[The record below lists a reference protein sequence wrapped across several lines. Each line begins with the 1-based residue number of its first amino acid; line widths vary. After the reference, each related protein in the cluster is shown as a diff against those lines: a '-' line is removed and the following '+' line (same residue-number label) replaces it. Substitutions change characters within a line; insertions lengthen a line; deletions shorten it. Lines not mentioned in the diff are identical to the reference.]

1 MMHNIETMKNHL
13 RDNKKVYI
21 AATVGVVVGAVSVV
35 LLKRNPT
42 EMSVDN
48 KIQQIFSWKPQ
59 AKIEVYIEALG
70 DPGNIV
76 QDTTTG
82 TIYASQNQAARAL
95 GLCKSQ
101 VSQYLNGKNVDL
113 NGHDLIKLGKAQVS
127 Q

>member
-1 MMHNIETMKNHL
+1 MKALTRIKTHL
-13 RDNKKVYI
+13 RENKKLYVGLGLGI
-21 AATVGVVVGAVSVV
+21 VAGAAAGV
-35 LLKRNPT
+35 LLTRTNADT
-42 EMSVDN
+42 VVNS
-48 KIQQIFSWKPQ
+48 KIYQVLAWKPQ
-59 AKIEVYIEALG
+59 ATLEVYIEALG

-82 TIYASQNQAARAL
+82 TIYASQNQAANAL
-95 GLCKSQ
+95 GLHKSQ